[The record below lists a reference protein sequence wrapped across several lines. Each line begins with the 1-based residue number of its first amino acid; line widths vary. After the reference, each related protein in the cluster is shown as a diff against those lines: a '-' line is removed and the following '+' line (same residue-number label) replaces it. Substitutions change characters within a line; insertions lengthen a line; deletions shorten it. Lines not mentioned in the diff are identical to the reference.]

1 MKRECRFYF
10 SVLAARNACH
20 CFCGPRIL
28 RRRYEMQIIAVNRRF
43 GALFDRR
50 TVYGVISA
58 LLIRQCVAPLISDN
72 MQQETILFLLR
83 SRVIRLPS
91 VISVISA
98 MRILEIKLRD
108 ISFRAVARRI

>member
-1 MKRECRFYF
+1 
-10 SVLAARNACH
+10 
-20 CFCGPRIL
+20 
-28 RRRYEMQIIAVNRRF
+28 MQIIAVNRRF

-91 VISVISA
+91 VISAISA

-108 ISFRAVARRI
+108 ISFASNRKKNLISMHRAIYRL